1 MHSVGPA
8 GVRDQASGEGFAE
21 ITSGESR
28 WQQGLVATCK
38 DPTNE
43 AERPKSPRPAP
54 RLFDSNRSPTACQA
68 SGVKEIW
75 LFCLRPAVKARR
87 LIGISGPGA
96 LPQSDS
102 HSIYSDSFVAQ
113 LPAGLR
119 PPLFSYLIA
128 HQMLA
133 RILCGSHKVGIGI
146 ATNWEPSIKLISLWR
161 SSDSAW
167 RRAVNPLRRYLV
179 CPRIQLQRQTIR

>member
-119 PPLFSYLIA
+119 SPLF
-128 HQMLA
+128 
-133 RILCGSHKVGIGI
+133 
-146 ATNWEPSIKLISLWR
+146 LISLPIKCLHE
-161 SSDSAW
+161 SCVTHIN
-167 RRAVNPLRRYLV
+167 RASECNE
-179 CPRIQLQRQTIR
+179 PRALDPRQAPFGA

>member
-1 MHSVGPA
+1 MYSVGPA

-119 PPLFSYLIA
+119 SPLFSYLIA
-128 HQMLA
+128 HQMPA
-133 RILCGSHKVGIGI
+133 RILCDSYKSGIGMQRT
-146 ATNWEPSIKLISLWR
+146 ARPRSEAGSLWR
-161 SSDSAW
+161 VAPNGGFLTVFLRKSAE
-167 RRAVNPLRRYLV
+167 
-179 CPRIQLQRQTIR
+179 IRGEH